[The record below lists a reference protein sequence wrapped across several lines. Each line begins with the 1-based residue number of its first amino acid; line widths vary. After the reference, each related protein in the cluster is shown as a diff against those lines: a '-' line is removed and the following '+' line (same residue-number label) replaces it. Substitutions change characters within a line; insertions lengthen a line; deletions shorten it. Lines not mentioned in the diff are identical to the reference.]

1 MTSAALNSSSHTD
14 WPRLLLGTLIGVVLG
29 LLLLGVVLAAWWLGV
44 ARHDLQRL
52 TPPEGLETR
61 LEQAAGPAAFGLT
74 PVYVYDPDGAGRDW
88 LAQTAPLW
96 EAQGHQVRAIPT
108 GADKALE
115 KDLARLG
122 HRWAEP
128 PRRPLILWRDGE
140 DLVLCRCDSPRART
154 QARQALEAPS
164 LEAASP
170 DLEAV
175 LTAPAAPPP
184 ARRPRL
190 PPAPKYPTLGPPPKA
205 EASAPPPP
213 AAAAP
218 TPRATPTPRLPGDPA
233 PATTAQPARATP
245 PASAPAPRR
254 ERQPRRTDPPEAR
267 RDADSLFF

>member
-1 MTSAALNSSSHTD
+1 MTSAALNPSSHTD

-52 TPPEGLETR
+52 TPSEGLEAR

-96 EAQGHQVRAIPT
+96 EAQGHEVRAIPT
-108 GADKALE
+108 GADEALK

-128 PRRPLILWRDGE
+128 PRRPLILWREGE

-164 LEAASP
+164 P
-170 DLEAV
+170 DAEAV
-175 LTAPAAPPP
+175 LTAPAAPP
-184 ARRPRL
+184 
-190 PPAPKYPTLGPPPKA
+190 
-205 EASAPPPP
+205 
-213 AAAAP
+213 
-218 TPRATPTPRLPGDPA
+218 
-233 PATTAQPARATP
+233 
-245 PASAPAPRR
+245 
-254 ERQPRRTDPPEAR
+254 
-267 RDADSLFF
+267 

>member
-1 MTSAALNSSSHTD
+1 MTTAALNSSSHTD
-14 WPRLLLGTLIGVVLG
+14 WPRLLLGTLIGAVLG
-29 LLLLGVVLAAWWLGV
+29 LLLLGVVLAAWWLGL

-52 TPPEGLETR
+52 TPPEGLEGR

-96 EAQGHQVRAIPT
+96 EAKGHEVRVIPV
-108 GADKALE
+108 GADEALE
-115 KDLARLG
+115 NDLARLAQ
-122 HRWAEP
+122 RWAEP

-164 LEAASP
+164 P
-170 DLEAV
+170 DAEAV
-175 LTAPAAPPP
+175 LTAPTAPPP

-205 EASAPPPP
+205 EPSAPPSP

-218 TPRATPTPRLPGDPA
+218 TRGATPEPRLPGDPA
-233 PATTAQPARATP
+233 PAPAPSAPAARATP

>member
-1 MTSAALNSSSHTD
+1 MTSAALNPSSHTD

-52 TPPEGLETR
+52 TPPEGLEMR

-96 EAQGHQVRAIPT
+96 EAQGHEVRAIPT

-115 KDLARLG
+115 NDLARLG

-128 PRRPLILWRDGE
+128 PRRPLILWREGE
-140 DLVLCRCDSPRART
+140 NLVLCRCDSPRART
-154 QARQALEAPS
+154 QARQALEAS
-164 LEAASP
+164 SP
-170 DLEAV
+170 DEEPM
-175 LTAPAAPPP
+175 LTAPAAPSSP
-184 ARRPRL
+184 RRPRL

-205 EASAPPPP
+205 EASGPPP
-213 AAAAP
+213 APAAAVP
-218 TPRATPTPRLPGDPA
+218 APRATPTPRLPGDPA

>member
-52 TPPEGLETR
+52 TPPEGLEAR

-96 EAQGHQVRAIPT
+96 EAQGHEVRAIPAA
-108 GADKALE
+108 ADEALE
-115 KDLARLG
+115 KDLAGLAQ
-122 HRWAEP
+122 RWAEP
-128 PRRPLILWRDGE
+128 PRRPLILWREGE

-154 QARQALEAPS
+154 QARQALEAS
-164 LEAASP
+164 SP
-170 DLEAV
+170 DAEAV
-175 LTAPAAPPP
+175 LTAPAAAPP

-233 PATTAQPARATP
+233 PTATAQPARATP

>member
-1 MTSAALNSSSHTD
+1 MTSAALTSSSDTD
-14 WPRLLLGTLIGVVLG
+14 WPRLLLGTLIGAVLG
-29 LLLLGVVLAAWWLGV
+29 LLLLGVVVAAWWLGV

-52 TPPEGLETR
+52 TASQGLEAR

-96 EAQGHQVRAIPT
+96 EAQGHEIRAIPV
-108 GADKALE
+108 GADEALE
-115 KDLARLG
+115 RDLARLA

-128 PRRPLILWRDGE
+128 PRRPLILWREGE

-154 QARQALEAPS
+154 QARQALEASSSDAEP
-164 LEAASP
+164 E
-170 DLEAV
+170 
-175 LTAPAAPPP
+175 LTAPAAPPT
-184 ARRPRL
+184 ARRPHL
-190 PPAPKYPTLGPPPKA
+190 PPMPKYPTLGPPPKT

-218 TPRATPTPRLPGDPA
+218 LPRATPTPRLPGDPA
-233 PATTAQPARATP
+233 PAPAAPTARATP

>member
-1 MTSAALNSSSHTD
+1 MTSAALNPSSHTD

-52 TPPEGLETR
+52 TPPEGLEAR

-96 EAQGHQVRAIPT
+96 EAQGHEVRAIPA
-108 GADKALE
+108 GADEALE
-115 KDLARLG
+115 KDLARLAQ
-122 HRWAEP
+122 RWAEP
-128 PRRPLILWRDGE
+128 PRRPLILWREGE

-154 QARQALEAPS
+154 QARQALEAS
-164 LEAASP
+164 SP
-170 DLEAV
+170 DAEAV
-175 LTAPAAPPP
+175 LTAPAAAPP

-213 AAAAP
+213 PPAAAAP

-233 PATTAQPARATP
+233 PATSAPAARATP